1 MFEAMFEHQGEYVK
15 SILLIDHQS
24 QRQLFRRA
32 PDSQPSLSES
42 TKSQS
47 LSRVCSVKQVELDFA
62 PTAAAFSDFMSHTG
76 NIFSRQNNALVD
88 LVSRGVPSILE
99 NQIDCKRDLESQ
111 LKLACESFIV
121 RTYEQAL
128 AQLIAF
134 LQRASKPL
142 SDQTQVFQEQPF
154 AKPDRVLALLNQ
166 CATDVPQMLRDILK
180 SMTLYLANAQTQS
193 ILFKPIKANIFAS
206 ISRMND
212 CIEANYDTEHTI
224 KMKKT
229 LGGLRTA
236 INELEVDTHSGSSRS
251 LGSVKGHG
259 ESSGSAGES
268 KPAGDSTDDSE
279 ETAETLPA
287 DKNISTENSVLEN

>member
-1 MFEAMFEHQGEYVK
+1 
-15 SILLIDHQS
+15 
-24 QRQLFRRA
+24 
-32 PDSQPSLSES
+32 
-42 TKSQS
+42 
-47 LSRVCSVKQVELDFA
+47 
-62 PTAAAFSDFMSHTG
+62 
-76 NIFSRQNNALVD
+76 
-88 LVSRGVPSILE
+88 
-99 NQIDCKRDLESQ
+99 
-111 LKLACESFIV
+111 
-121 RTYEQAL
+121 
-128 AQLIAF
+128 
-134 LQRASKPL
+134 
-142 SDQTQVFQEQPF
+142 
-154 AKPDRVLALLNQ
+154 
-166 CATDVPQMLRDILK
+166 MLRDILK